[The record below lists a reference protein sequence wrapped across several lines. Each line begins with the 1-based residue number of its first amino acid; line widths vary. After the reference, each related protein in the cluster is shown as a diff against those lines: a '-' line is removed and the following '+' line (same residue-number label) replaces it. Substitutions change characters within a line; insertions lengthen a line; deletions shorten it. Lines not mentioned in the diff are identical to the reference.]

1 MTQTT
6 TIDSNP
12 ALSSSNASG
21 SSLVDW
27 AIAQRKALLAGILA
41 LLVAVGSWSAYQSS
55 KASTAKKAAAAL
67 FEAKK
72 LGTESEAGLAALDK
86 VSKDFVGS
94 HAAWE
99 ALMLLGDHHSKKAP
113 QADLSASWYEK
124 ADQAATDPRQKLLS
138 RYNLA
143 YARELQ
149 GKWDLA
155 FTAIESAERLGL
167 PIFKSELALT
177 RGRLLE
183 RMGKTSEARQA
194 YEAVAKDFA
203 DSEAARTA
211 DQWKALLPAPNSAEG
226 KTQ

>member
-12 ALSSSNASG
+12 TQTTSHSS

-27 AIAQRKALLAGILA
+27 AIAQRKTLLAGILA
-41 LLVAVGSWSAYQSS
+41 ILVAAGALSAYQAS
-55 KASTAKKAAAAL
+55 KASTAKKAATAL

-72 LGTESEAGLAALDK
+72 LGAESEAGLTALEK

-99 ALMLLGDHHSKKAP
+99 ALMLLGDRHSKKTP
-113 QADLSASWYEK
+113 QADTASTWYEK
-124 ADQAATDPRQKLLS
+124 ADPAATDARERLLS

-149 GKWDLA
+149 GKWDMALA
-155 FTAIESAERLGL
+155 AIESAERLGL
-167 PIFKSELALT
+167 PLLKSELALN

-183 RMGKTSEARQA
+183 RMGKTTEARQA
-194 YEAVAKDFA
+194 YEAIAKDFA

-211 DQWKALLPAPNSAEG
+211 DQWKALLPAAEG

>member
-6 TIDSNP
+6 TIDSHP
-12 ALSSSNASG
+12 TQTTSHSS

-27 AIAQRKALLAGILA
+27 AIAQRKTLLAGILA
-41 LLVAVGSWSAYQSS
+41 ILVATGALSAYQAS
-55 KASTAKKAAAAL
+55 KASTAKKAATAL

-72 LGTESEAGLAALDK
+72 LGAESEAGLTALEK

-99 ALMLLGDHHSKKAP
+99 ALMLLGDHHSKKTP
-113 QADLSASWYEK
+113 QADTASTWYEK
-124 ADQAATDPRQKLLS
+124 ADPAATDARERLLS

-149 GKWDLA
+149 GKWDMALA
-155 FTAIESAERLGL
+155 AIESAERLGL
-167 PIFKSELALT
+167 PLLKSELALN

-183 RMGKTSEARQA
+183 RMGKTTEARQA
-194 YEAVAKDFA
+194 YEAIAKDFA

-211 DQWKALLPAPNSAEG
+211 DQWKALLPAAEG